1 VFPNEAENY
10 PLKIKRI
17 VLEFCP
23 YMAHICSFVGDSVFG
38 SSQRSMIVHTVGLP
52 VEFPS
57 PSGPSCSWIGGTDKI
72 KTAILPKAIYR
83 FNTIPI
89 KIPTQFF

>member
-1 VFPNEAENY
+1 MFPNEAENY

-38 SSQRSMIVHTVGLP
+38 SSQRSGIVETLVFLYGH
-52 VEFPS
+52 PS
-57 PSGPSCSWIGGTDKI
+57 LQLFS
-72 KTAILPKAIYR
+72 ILPL
-83 FNTIPI
+83 IPRL
-89 KIPTQFF
+89 QSNC